1 MWTDLFINAIC
12 DGNDLYD
19 ELYSETAHVYLD
31 VDDVVQSVGT
41 EFLVQSTSPIV
52 GFTNSID
59 FVDLI
64 THISNFQQPS
74 YGVIIGS
81 SVTGQLEFLFKPL
94 AFVPL

>member
-1 MWTDLFINAIC
+1 MLSVMAMTFMMNCTVRQLF
-12 DGNDLYD
+12 
-19 ELYSETAHVYLD
+19 D